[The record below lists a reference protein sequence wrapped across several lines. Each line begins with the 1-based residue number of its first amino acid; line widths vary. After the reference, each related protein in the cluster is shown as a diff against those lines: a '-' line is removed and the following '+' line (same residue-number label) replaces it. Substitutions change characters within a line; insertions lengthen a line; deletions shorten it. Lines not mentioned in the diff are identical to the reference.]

1 LAPEQGIVPVIVA
14 VVLIDVPLR
23 IGFGGIVDATV
34 IAGGLAGEGGPGGDD
49 GAAFLKVQA
58 HVAAEM
64 D

>member
-1 LAPEQGIVPVIVA
+1 
-14 VVLIDVPLR
+14 
-23 IGFGGIVDATV
+23 
-34 IAGGLAGEGGPGGDD
+34 LAGEGGPGGDD